1 MALVLTLL
9 GFVDLGLVY
18 PGANARASFIIY
30 RAVAN
35 RYQTF

>member
-18 PGANARASFIIY
+18 PGANARASFIIQ
-30 RAVAN
+30 V
-35 RYQTF
+35 TF